1 MTQRSEW
8 KQFKLE
14 TKAKFM
20 AWVANRL
27 FSLSNNGVDGAVKR
41 ALLPQKNKAPPKWRS
56 DRTRGDRLE

>member
-20 AWVANRL
+20 AWVANRV

-41 ALLPQKNKAPPKWRS
+41 ALLPQKKQGTSKV
-56 DRTRGDRLE
+56 EQ